1 MVLLIFY
8 LLLALVV
15 SFFCSMLEAV
25 LLSITPSFIESKM
38 SKNKAW
44 AERLVGYKKNIDR
57 PLAAILSLNTIAHTV
72 GAAGVGAEAAHV
84 FSSVS
89 VGVVSGALTL
99 LILVFSELI
108 PKTLGARFWKDLAFF
123 TTKALQFLILIMYPF
138 VLLSQAIAKLIKN
151 SNEPTV
157 ERSEVVALAEIGRR
171 EGVFTDQE
179 ARILKNLISLR
190 SIVVRDIMTPR
201 TVMVAADE
209 SMTIE
214 EFQSENRFYR
224 FSRIPLY
231 KGNKDNITGFV
242 HKHDMFLKEGEIE
255 RNKNTPL
262 SELKREI
269 FVLQQNKTIYEV
281 YGMLANKNIHIAV
294 VMEEFGGTA
303 GIVTMEDVIETLL
316 GLEIMDEFD
325 QTADMQKFAR
335 DRWKERAER
344 LGVYN
349 KADNPKT
356 DLK

>member
-1 MVLLIFY
+1 MTLLIFY

-38 SKNKAW
+38 SQNKPW
-44 AERLVGYKKNIDR
+44 AKRLVGYKKNIDR
-57 PLAAILSLNTIAHTV
+57 PLAAILSLNTVAHTV
-72 GAAGVGAEAAHV
+72 GAAGVGAEATKV

-89 VGVVSGALTL
+89 VGVVSAILTL

-108 PKTLGARFWKDLAFF
+108 PKTLGARLWKSLAFF
-123 TTKALQFLILIMYPF
+123 TTKSLQFLIIAMYPF
-138 VLLSQAIAKLIKN
+138 VLLSQAISRLMKK

-179 ARILKNLISLR
+179 ASILKNLISLR

-201 TVMVAADE
+201 TATVAADE
-209 SMTIE
+209 SMTID
-214 EFQSENRFYR
+214 EFQNENRFYP

-242 HKHDMFLKEGEIE
+242 HKHDLLLKDGEIE
-255 RNKNTPL
+255 RNKHTPL
-262 SELKREI
+262 SDLKRELR
-269 FVLQQNKTIYEV
+269 VVQQNKTIYEV
-281 YGMLANKNIHIAV
+281 YRLLAKEHIHIAL

-325 QTADMQKFAR
+325 KTADMQKFAR
-335 DRWKERAER
+335 DRWKERAQR
-344 LGVYN
+344 LGVN
-349 KADNPKT
+349 IQPDSN
-356 DLK
+356 